1 MNVILVSSRFAKAR
15 SITLR
20 GSHLLLAMLLAFAL
34 LLASAFAVQY
44 AIIRFQPEALSAEMR
59 AWLSSV
65 QAESK
70 LKQQSYLREGLDTMA
85 ARLGRMQAQLLRLD
99 ALGARLSKLGGI
111 KPQEFNFDQPP
122 AQGGPYM
129 PAMQQDISLE
139 SMDQQLSNL
148 SLLLSDRNDK
158 LLALETMLMQVQFD
172 KKTISAALP
181 VSKGWSSSN
190 FGWRLDP
197 FTGKNAMHEGVDFVV
212 PEGTS
217 IMAAASGIVVYS
229 DYHEQYGNM
238 VEIDHGHDIV
248 TRYAHASKRLVK
260 VGQVVR
266 RGQEIALVGSTGRST
281 GNHMHFEVRYKGI
294 AQNPDRLLKNAAS

>member
-1 MNVILVSSRFAKAR
+1 MNVILVSSHLAKAR

-20 GSHLLLAMLLAFAL
+20 GSHLLLAMVLALGL

-59 AWLSSV
+59 TWLASV
-65 QAESK
+65 QAESR

-99 ALGARLSKLGGI
+99 ALGARLAKLGGI

-129 PAMQQDISLE
+129 PATQQDISLQ

-148 SLLLSDRNDK
+148 SLLLNDRNDK

-172 KKTISAALP
+172 KKTISAAPP
-181 VSKGWSSSN
+181 VSEGWSSSN

-212 PEGTS
+212 PEGTP

-248 TRYAHASKRLVK
+248 TRYAHASRRLVK

-266 RGQEIALVGSTGRST
+266 RGQEIAKVGSTGRST